1 MRGFTKE
8 QQDYLEAEFQKDQK
22 WSTPFITWIASH
34 LNLNRNKV
42 YMWSFN
48 RRRKELKENAS
59 GEIQESDL
67 S

>member
-22 WSTPFITWIASH
+22 WSTPFITWIAGH
-34 LNLNRNKV
+34 LKLNRNKV